1 MTTHF
6 SINRTQSSVTPD
18 RNMSTFQSSA
28 IHLKTKDKIFRFW
41 EKRKK
46 MFLAVPL
53 SKIVPGFLGP
63 ISLDATRGCQD
74 NKGWKKWYRQTITLL
89 LNIHA
94 NIYLF
99 VIVCI
104 AVFFSL
110 VNKTIK
116 LIYMYSSAITR
127 WFISSFLKQYWIRV
141 IFHTEYK
148 TKGVSALQ

>member
-1 MTTHF
+1 MRLEVVKTTK
-6 SINRTQSSVTPD
+6 
-18 RNMSTFQSSA
+18 A
-28 IHLKTKDKIFRFW
+28 
-41 EKRKK
+41 EKNGIGRRYH
-46 MFLAVPL
+46 
-53 SKIVPGFLGP
+53 S
-63 ISLDATRGCQD
+63 
-74 NKGWKKWYRQTITLL
+74 LL
-89 LNIHA
+89 LNVHV

-116 LIYMYSSAITR
+116 LIYNVHVLIGDNSM
-127 WFISSFLKQYWIRV
+127 ISFFLFKQYWIRV